1 MLRKCAKLI
10 LYCYR
15 AYHFCS
21 SEIEGMTDCMHRIYS
36 SPKKPEDVFM
46 SKLFAAKNIKSL
58 ARRLCA
64 LVPGNVS
71 KNS

>member
-1 MLRKCAKLI
+1 MRRKCDKLI
-10 LYCYR
+10 LYCYS

-21 SEIEGMTDCMHRIYS
+21 SEIEGMTDCMYRIYY
-36 SPKKPEDVFM
+36 SPKKTDVVI